1 MTHDIKQNIT
11 IPRHV
16 AIIMDGNG
24 RWARSRGLERSDGHT
39 RGVDTVRDITTA
51 ASELGIKYLTLYT
64 FSTENWNRPKEEV
77 DILMHLIVTAI
88 ERETPDLIKNGVQLK
103 VIGDMSRMPGE
114 PYQRL
119 QKCIRDTSAGTGLVL
134 ILAISYSSRW
144 EITEAAKRIARE
156 IVAGKLNPEQIT
168 TVTVAEHLDTADYPD
183 PDLLIRTGGDMRIS
197 NFLLWQIAYTEIFVT
212 DKFWPDFQKSDLEEA
227 IKVFQGRERR
237 FGLTGDQIAG
247 AEKNTI

>member
-103 VIGDMSRMPGE
+103 VIGDMSRMPDE

-119 QKCIRDTSAGTGLVL
+119 QKCIRDTSAGNGLVL

-156 IVAGKLNPEQIT
+156 IVAGKLSPDQIT
-168 TVTVAEHLDTADYPD
+168 PVTVTEHLDTADYPD

>member
-103 VIGDMSRMPGE
+103 VIGDMSRMPDE

-119 QKCIRDTSAGTGLVL
+119 QKCIRDTSAGNGLVL

-156 IVAGKLNPEQIT
+156 IVAGKLNPDQIT
-168 TVTVAEHLDTADYPD
+168 PVTVAEHLDTADYPD